1 MFSVQK
7 EKHSKTSYR
16 MQKKAS
22 LLGFDKL
29 KRRENFTSHNLT
41 DQFANIFNVVRF
53 WDIAKQYSLS
63 LNESLK

>member
-1 MFSVQK
+1 
-7 EKHSKTSYR
+7 